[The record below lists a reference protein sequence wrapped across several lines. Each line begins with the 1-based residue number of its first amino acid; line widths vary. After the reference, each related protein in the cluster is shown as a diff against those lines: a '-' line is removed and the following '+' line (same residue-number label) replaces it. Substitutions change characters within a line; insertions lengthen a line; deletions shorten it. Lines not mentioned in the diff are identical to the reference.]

1 MGNSVISKLLVGCQR
16 DFHILFGCL
25 NMSLPSEIT
34 RELLSDSSSSGA
46 ALHHLKDRFH
56 TPEAAKMSNLYL
68 ALTKIADGTDVL
80 ETLIEPL
87 LDLCGMENVVI
98 VYSSL
103 CVLHMLLKLLLELE
117 KNVGRRIGYKL
128 LNGIYCIGS
137 HFFFLSFIVVVPV
150 LCTLLRD
157 NVIIEGLHDGNDL
170 VDSGV
175 KDGNLFN
182 EELVRRKESWS
193 HQNSLQPHVN
203 WIYLFEI
210 MHQIAMRITEE
221 RERVEAVSI
230 MKLLFLRSNAYF
242 ERDQFSQK
250 IVFKTISELL
260 KKNAG
265 LSVKKHGLRLLYL
278 VLNCPK
284 LLAAFCC
291 GCKEGDDS
299 SSMDGNEFAS
309 DIQIFK
315 IILQGLSDCVV
326 SHRGG
331 LLELKVSRNAILV
344 LAFLSSSGQ
353 PGFEILVSHRFSSRG
368 VNYLMLILQLLV
380 SEMDLEVGAYEQQ
393 PEIFR
398 ERTFLIREILIL
410 LNRLVSNP
418 SYSATVLRDLTTT
431 RDMAGLTIDVASRLS
446 RKAKKN
452 GQQDSMVK
460 HIRETEIVDLAL
472 LFKKRVFTYLGDDL
486 S

>member
-1 MGNSVISKLLVGCQR
+1 M
-16 DFHILFGCL
+16 
-25 NMSLPSEIT
+25 
-34 RELLSDSSSSGA
+34 
-46 ALHHLKDRFH
+46 
-56 TPEAAKMSNLYL
+56 
-68 ALTKIADGTDVL
+68 
-80 ETLIEPL
+80 
-87 LDLCGMENVVI
+87 
-98 VYSSL
+98 
-103 CVLHMLLKLLLELE
+103 
-117 KNVGRRIGYKL
+117 
-128 LNGIYCIGS
+128 
-137 HFFFLSFIVVVPV
+137 
-150 LCTLLRD
+150 
-157 NVIIEGLHDGNDL
+157 
-170 VDSGV
+170 
-175 KDGNLFN
+175 
-182 EELVRRKESWS
+182 
-193 HQNSLQPHVN
+193 
-203 WIYLFEI
+203 
-210 MHQIAMRITEE
+210 
-221 RERVEAVSI
+221 RVEAVSI

-410 LNRLVSNP
+410 LNRLVSSP

-452 GQQDSMVK
+452 GQQDSTVK

-472 LFKKRVFTYLGDDL
+472 LFKKRVFTYLGDNL